1 MDAIKDWRQLML
13 DKKVLI
19 SGASIA
25 GPALAYWLE
34 RYGCAVTIVE
44 QADHL
49 RGGGQA
55 VDFKGETHRTVLERM
70 GILDEVHRRRTT
82 PTDLHIIDESE
93 RVRATMPAEFIGGD
107 VEILRGD
114 LTELLYERTAGT
126 CEYVFGD
133 RITGLSETSSG
144 VDVTFERGE
153 PRTFD
158 LVFGAD
164 GIHSGVRR
172 LAFGPE
178 TDFVE
183 FRGYYYAVV
192 GGDPERK
199 PTNIDANGHAS
210 GLMYNEPGVLAMV
223 GGPKAPELFVFASQK
238 REYDRRDI
246 GTQKQIVA
254 DAYRGAGWRVPEMMR
269 AMTDD
274 PDFYLDSLSR
284 VRMNTYS
291 SGRIALLGDAAY
303 GNTLGGFGTGLAM
316 VAAYVIAGELATA
329 NGDHE
334 IAFRRYNELFHRY
347 AKVARSGDAGPF
359 LAPRTPLRIRLRN
372 WTFAFRLPMRL
383 MLKMT
388 DAFATD
394 IQLPD
399 YSATSSATSSAGEA

>member
-1 MDAIKDWRQLML
+1 ML
-13 DKKVLI
+13 NKKVLV

-34 RYGCAVTIVE
+34 RYGCTVTIVE
-44 QADHL
+44 QADAL

-55 VDFKGETHRTVLERM
+55 VDFKGETHRTVLDRM
-70 GILDEVHRRRTT
+70 GILDEVHRRSTT

-114 LTELLYERTAGT
+114 LTELLYERTSGT
-126 CEYVFGD
+126 CEYIFGD
-133 RITGLSETSSG
+133 RITSLTETSSG
-144 VDVTFERGE
+144 VDVTFEHGE

-178 TDFVE
+178 DDFVQ

-199 PTNIDANGHAS
+199 PTVVDANGHAS

-223 GGPKAPELFVFASQK
+223 GGPKAPELFVFASEK
-238 REYDRRDI
+238 VNYDRRDI
-246 GTQKQIVA
+246 ARQKQIVS

-269 AMTDD
+269 AMNDD
-274 PDFYLDSLSR
+274 PEFYLDSLSR
-284 VRMNTYS
+284 VRMDTYS
-291 SGRIALLGDAAY
+291 SGRVALLGDAAY
-303 GNTLGGFGTGLAM
+303 GNTLGGFGTGLAI
-316 VAAYVIAGELATA
+316 VAAYVIAGELAA
-329 NGDHE
+329 ADGDHE
-334 IAFRRYNELFHRY
+334 TAFRRYNQLFHRY

-359 LAPRTPLRIRLRN
+359 LAPRTPLSMRMRN
-372 WTFAFRLPMRL
+372 WTFAFTLPMKL
-383 MLKMT
+383 MMKMT

-394 IQLPD
+394 IRLPD
-399 YSATSSATSSAGEA
+399 YSHVPTVTSPTARA